1 MKHLYIHSLIL
12 AFALMMWACSDDDTF
27 SASPSRLL
35 SFSSDTISLDTV
47 FSNVSS
53 ATRSFWVYNRSG
65 EGLRCSSVRL
75 SSGASSGF
83 RVNVDGQYLG
93 SDVGYQISD
102 LEIRDNDSIRV
113 YVEATTHTTNSAEP
127 KKVEDELVFTLESGV
142 EQKVNLNAYS
152 WDALLLHDLKISS
165 DTTLAQDSIP
175 IVIYG
180 GITVD
185 SAATLTVADG
195 TTLYFHQDAG
205 IDVYG
210 TLLCQG
216 TAENGIVLRGDRID
230 RMFDYLPYD
239 RTPGQW
245 QGVRLHASSFDNV
258 LTYTDIHSSY
268 NGIVADSSSLSRD
281 KLTLSAC
288 TIHNCQ
294 GWGLWAQNSKIN
306 VENTQV
312 TNTLNDCVHF
322 EGGNIVMNGC
332 TLAQFYPFDANRGV
346 SLYIGDGS
354 PLVEF
359 SMSNSLVTGYADDVL
374 KGTHEDSTV
383 AFNYDFS
390 YSVLRTPKVTTSD
403 SIYYNNIVFED
414 SEDTIS
420 SGTKHFLK
428 IDTDNLIYDF
438 SLDSISSAIG
448 KANPS
453 SAPATDRWGRERD
466 SQPDAGAYE
475 YIKQN

>member
-1 MKHLYIHSLIL
+1 MKHLYLHSLLL
-12 AFALMMWACSDDDTF
+12 AFALMMWACSDDDSFTT
-27 SASPSRLL
+27 SSSNLL
-35 SFSSDTISLDTV
+35 SFSTDTLSLDTV

-53 ATRSFWVYNRSG
+53 STRSFWVYNHSG
-65 EGLRCSSVRL
+65 DGLRCSVSL
-75 SSGASSGF
+75 SRGASSEF
-83 RVNVDGQYLG
+83 RVNVDGQYLS
-93 SDVGYQISD
+93 SDIDYQISD
-102 LEIRDNDSIRV
+102 LEIRKDDSVRV
-113 YVEATTHTTNSAEP
+113 YVEVKSSTTNSAEP
-127 KKVEDELVFTLESGV
+127 QKVEDDLVFTLESGV
-142 EQKVNLNAYS
+142 EQRVNLNAYS
-152 WDALLLHDLKISS
+152 WDAILLHNLEISS

-175 IVIYG
+175 FVIYG

-216 TAENGIVLRGDRID
+216 TAANGIVLRGDRLD

-239 RTPGQW
+239 RVPGQW
-245 QGVRLHASSFDNV
+245 QGIRLHASSFDNV
-258 LTYTDIHSSY
+258 LTYTDIHSTYS
-268 NGIVADSSSLSRD
+268 GIVADSSSLSRD
-281 KLTLSAC
+281 KLTLNAC

-306 VENTQV
+306 VVNTQV

-322 EGGNIVMNGC
+322 EGGDIEMNGC

-346 SLYIGDGS
+346 SLYLGDSS
-354 PLVEF
+354 PLVAF

-374 KGTHEDSTV
+374 SGSHADSTV
-383 AFNYDFS
+383 AFNYDFA
-390 YSVLRTPKVTTSD
+390 YSVIRTPKVTISD
-403 SIYYNNIVFED
+403 STYYNNVVFED
-414 SEDTIS
+414 PEDTIS

-428 IDTDNLIYDF
+428 IDIDNLIYDF
-438 SLDSISSAIG
+438 SLDSVSNAIG

-453 SAPATDRWGRERD
+453 TAPAIDRLGRERD